1 MVRIRIHSKDSS
13 NMDFTSEEM
22 EKEEVSKTDRLTSE
36 RSGAVV
42 NKDNYYMSTTAAI
55 NLKQR
60 EFSACVL

>member
-1 MVRIRIHSKDSS
+1 
-13 NMDFTSEEM
+13 MDFTSEEM

-42 NKDNYYMSTTAAI
+42 NKDNYYMSTTATI